1 MKTPIRALL
10 IASAVVAV
18 GLSPYSDAALV
29 TNISSGTVEV
39 DTTTGKVGVESWK
52 ASEGDEIVQTGG
64 TLNVKRGGTGAGN
77 GLIKS
82 TGGAITFNA
91 GSSNS
96 SKTTLN
102 LATGSIIA
110 DAVRVKIESRSRI
123 NINGGE
129 LWLGANDTISASNS
143 EINLNSGVLNYNV
156 DSAIPIKATG
166 GVLNLLGGTMAL
178 TGNSSIAE
186 AVVLTSFADSTL
198 KLTGATVHIGSGDSI
213 VGNVEI
219 HSGTLNV
226 SDTKITPSIF
236 LPTNYIQ
243 EGGNLNLTNSSL
255 LVNSPDSYISGGKVN
270 LTGSDLTIMG
280 EAPSDDDLANDA
292 AYTLIN
298 STLTLQDGV
307 GLSGGS
313 LTMTNSALSV
323 SDSASVVGETITS
336 TGSTLD
342 FTGSS
347 VLQTSSLTLTDSVLN
362 IMNGQSNSSSVASN
376 ITDGG
381 SASFTIGNGS
391 SFLLT
396 GGTIA
401 EAVDFSLEA
410 GTTLGMQGSANLT
423 VDASDTF
430 AGSLEMQGGTL
441 SLTKQ
446 NIVASVNNG
455 FNVSGGTL
463 NLDGTSISLDL
474 PTSSITNATMSI
486 TNGSKLV
493 FNNVNK
499 LSLKSTSTETEVNE
513 IILQEGSELAL
524 IGSDT
529 NINKLT
535 KVVINENSKLTLGM
549 TDDAAMPE
557 LTIDNSDIWAGSLE
571 IQKGS
576 LTLDGV
582 TFDSSENVTYY
593 QKGGNLFLN
602 NSNIILDTSSSFIE
616 HGSVSMSNSTL
627 VLNNSQSNLSGFYI
641 DDASTLHIKNG
652 SKAIMIPYGS
662 ISDAA
667 KIVLD
672 NGADIDL
679 LAGATLSINENDS
692 WLGTITSNG
701 IMNIT
706 GISVVTTPGKK
717 FIQEQI
723 YLDST
728 VGGELNIKNASLT
741 LNTEDSY
748 INGGV
753 VNLLDSGELVLNNGL
768 TNSAVVNAE
777 LYGDE
782 AGTLTI
788 SEGATLNIT
797 GGSINYDT
805 KLNIDGDVNVT
816 NADFYIDSDTD
827 TWGTAY
833 LNVKSGANVTIHEFN
848 KAAVFSLENGTVS
861 LDSSSITLFDSNL
874 DYLKKGVLNLYN
886 ESSIILSNAKS
897 HTLNEIYTDTTANTL
912 TLNNGSDLTVKT
924 GLVEEATKVSI
935 EDGSTLTIEDANLKF
950 DGSTDVLA
958 GELFLKGQRG
968 KVSLRDFKG
977 ASAYVSDDSKIYT
990 QDGGTLTLFNTD
1002 MSLNTSASLISSGIV
1017 NINEAS
1023 SLTFDNGVTNSA
1035 IIYTDDAAND
1045 LTVLAGSTVIMID
1058 GMIKDPTKITVEAGG
1073 KLILNEATS
1082 AEMIIDGNGGE
1093 RADRWE
1099 GSIYLS
1105 KGQMEFINLNR
1116 TTTSDV
1122 LFAQTGGLLTL
1133 NDSYLELKEDS
1144 YIRGDDYDVASVILK
1159 EASTL
1164 IFDNKLNG
1172 VIVGEESFKDR
1183 INYAAISATD
1193 DTESSITVK
1202 SGSVLGLTTINVNGI
1217 QVGTIEEAAK
1227 VVIEAGGQ
1235 ISNFAGNLV
1244 IDSRNDDWSGVLN
1257 MSAGTITLD
1266 GIVKATDDTNKYHQ
1280 AGGELYLKNSTDL
1293 TLATPKSTIDGTN
1306 SLVFIHDD
1314 STLTLKNGSSNV
1326 AEIYARESATKE
1338 NSTGT
1343 LNVLENS
1350 RMSMSGG
1357 QFDAS
1362 AFLNVD
1368 ETSVFAV
1375 AGSSIVSLDA
1385 TTGDIWNGRL
1395 ALNNGT
1401 LNLNNFTSN
1410 GYFTSVGGRL
1420 NLNGGQLTIEDYS
1433 AIGADGAL
1441 DDPVEIAAGTS
1452 VNIGADADVFVNSG
1466 KVFISS
1472 NDIWTGDIY
1481 HRGGVLDYSGLDKNG
1496 KIQSTGGTLNV
1507 KQATKGT
1514 LSVVEDSFIS
1524 KDTILSLTGSKA
1536 TIAITD
1542 GTVYFDGN
1550 GEATDD
1556 VWADN
1561 TIVKLNGTG
1570 TLDFSDISVD
1580 KVTFAGTT
1588 GNLNIHSGYFK
1599 LYGANSAI
1607 EQAVNLQL
1615 TGGTLD
1621 IAGGKAYVDKNDNW
1635 SSAITLTSGTLNLIG
1650 LENKTTD
1657 ATVTYNQTAGALN
1670 LNNTSLILNESSVI
1684 SGGSVTFANSEDGP
1698 SLLTINNGAIN
1709 TAKITTSGLADKL
1722 NILGGS
1728 TLNSTSANF
1737 NANSIVKLDGASTL
1751 DLTTSTFVEDA
1762 QLLLGEGSTL
1772 ALKGAGSATTNR
1784 TAITLDNTDTW
1795 AGIIDNNAYSYLI
1808 INNALKEATGQLIQ
1822 DTANASTV
1830 VYGTNF
1836 ALNNQDD
1843 KISLGSFTIGDSKE
1857 DTVDR
1862 MNISKG
1868 NVESG
1873 ATVNLTQYS
1882 TLDITGGSLSLNTG
1896 DTWKGDIELNGGT
1909 FNFANLTSNGKLS
1922 GNTGNLNIAS
1932 GTLTLK
1938 EGDYVKEAVNFALNS
1953 ATVKL
1958 DSGILELNDGDIW
1971 QGTIYNVG
1979 SVLTANGLLKE
1990 GIYKQDNVNATLRVL
2005 GNGFTLG
2012 NPADSITLGSL
2023 DVGDEAGTVTLFNM
2037 SGGTVADDVGVH
2049 IFNNATLNMSGGALT
2064 LNSGDYIKEQGKVS
2078 VTEGTLTLDGFN
2090 LTANYTQTGGTV
2102 SLINGS
2108 VLNLLEDVGSYIES
2122 GTISL
2127 NDGSSVTFNN
2137 PSIAS
2142 SVTLLTDTN
2151 ANNLGI
2157 NAGTL
2162 TLIGSNIQ
2170 DATVFSLSKGAT
2182 LVNQSTSTLSL
2193 NSGDTW
2199 AGTINNLGTLKI
2211 NGIDKQVGSDVG
2223 TLVQT
2228 YSGASTTVLGTAFN
2242 LNNYDDE
2249 ISAGAFN
2256 IGDGTEVNK
2265 ATVSL
2270 FGTISDGAKVKLTK
2284 NSSLIVDGGQLTID
2298 ITDNATKDTWAGSI
2312 EIKSGSLNI
2321 FDFTTKVAN
2330 DAKLTINGGFT
2341 NIHTDYFVSENDS
2354 ILAGAINLYGS
2365 TMALNNNDIHSGIAL
2380 LINNSSN
2387 LVIDEGSVVSIDAND
2402 NWLGSIANNGGILNL
2417 SKQKETSDTSKY
2429 TQKGGN
2435 LNITSNTLALAEG
2448 SSITSDATLGEA
2460 NITLENGGGI
2470 IFNNLTTNA
2479 AKLISGNPFV
2489 MMLDNTNNIVT
2500 VSNGTTLDLLSGSI
2514 ISGDTVVDFSGTVN
2528 LASGGNV
2535 TLNTGDILAGTL
2547 TNNGSIVNLVG
2558 VNKTGSYI
2566 QNSGQ
2571 TNIYSALVLNSTDA
2585 INAGGLLIDNNSTL
2599 TTGAEIADAVI
2610 VELASGSILDIQSG
2624 ANVVLNSTG
2633 TYADVVNGA
2642 VKNAGTLT
2650 ASGFTINSYTHNNGS
2665 STFTNSTITAD
2676 GVVTGGNINL
2686 DNSTVTAGNSITN
2699 TAFTLGNKS
2708 SLVSNG
2714 GVVTGSNISLNGE
2727 SVLLIN
2733 NGSTTNSISL
2743 NTDTSANKLELTNNS
2758 ALEVTSGDI
2767 LAQTIVNLTE
2777 GSALKVGASS
2787 VAIDDSED
2795 AWLGTIELLGTNST
2809 LNLQDYDAKP
2819 VGILIADKGNI
2830 NLLGTTKIAL
2840 GAGSDIKE
2848 DVALSIG
2855 ENAELT
2861 LSGASLTMDSHDG
2874 WDGTIKM
2881 SEASTT
2887 LTLLDLETGVNS
2899 KLEASKGSLVLDNST
2914 LNLGSG
2920 SEVASA
2926 VGINIQSDSTLN
2938 VAGGDLYFDGSSVDG
2953 NVADIWDGVLS
2964 VGSGNL
2970 YLSNISNGAGAVF
2983 KQTNGNV
2990 YLDNSTLNLA
3000 VGSSISNGSVDM
3012 KNGSTLDINNGE
3024 TTNAIITT
3032 DANTN
3037 TIGLTSGTLNLLEG
3051 SNVGA
3056 TTDVVIGTGT
3066 TLNINGALTSFVLN
3080 NGDTWEGTLSIGSG
3094 NLYLTEMTNGAN
3106 AVFKQTNGNVYL
3118 DNSILNLAVGSSISN
3133 GSVDMKNGST
3143 LNINNGETTNA
3154 IITTDTNANILS
3166 LSNGT
3171 LNLTGGNINEATTVT
3186 IGSGTTLNVA
3196 NGTLTLD
3203 GATDD
3208 WDGTLTI
3215 NGGDLV
3221 LKDMVK
3227 DVAAIYQQNSGT
3239 TTVFGSTFDMNNS
3252 NDKVAGGSLLIGE
3265 LSKVTVSAGTIS
3277 ENATIVL
3284 KDGAELNIL
3293 ANGSTNEGNTST
3305 GPNWDG
3311 HVKVDG
3317 GKLTITD
3324 NDATANKEGYLT
3336 QSNGEIVIAGNGFEL
3351 NDSRDNLSGGKL
3363 TINNGSKLTVSNG
3376 TIGAGSELDIKGTLS
3391 LSGGNV
3397 TVTTGDVWDGLL
3409 EMLEGGN
3416 ANLTLDSYTGSNKL
3430 VQQSGILT
3438 LDNASNFTLAEASSI
3453 TGGTVNVSGAST
3465 LSTGE
3470 SANSVIKNI
3479 VANLADASTLEI
3491 KNGSQDNSI
3500 NFLSDSSANTLR
3512 IDRNSALKIL
3522 TGDVTANNK
3531 VDIKSGSKISI
3542 ADGVTLELDT
3552 KAGSADNWEGT
3563 VALDDAGAS
3572 LKLVDYIGNAGT
3584 LTASVGNVKLEGSTN
3599 LNLAGGT
3606 IADLVNLSIAS
3617 GTTLNLDGASLTMD
3631 TLDDWSGTIEMAN
3644 ATSTLILQGMTTG
3657 DDANLI
3663 ATAGNLVL
3671 DDSTLTVGVSSN
3683 IANGVALDIQDGSNV
3698 KIKGGNLIL
3707 DSQDKWDG
3715 VVELDTAGGTLNI
3728 DAPQKGSTGVLVQ
3741 NGGGVN
3747 LASAFVMENSEDK
3760 INAGIF
3766 NAVGNDLTIKN
3777 GLVDATAQME
3787 LANVTIEGGVVAL
3800 NGTDTF
3806 ASIAMS
3812 NGDVTIDSVTA
3823 WTSANSVSQ
3832 SNGNLTIKGY
3842 DEVNKNGKIN
3852 SSGGTLTIEN
3862 GTLTVA
3868 TGSGIAEGTTLVI
3881 NSDSTAIVDGG
3892 DFALDSADTWN
3903 GTVKVQS
3910 GTFDI
3915 KVAEADKNGALV
3927 QNGGII
3933 NLLQNFVMNDDN
3945 DAINAG
3951 SFNAGGNAL
3960 TVNTGLIAKDA
3971 EMTLANVTVKGGNVT
3986 LNGSD
3991 SFVSLGVQGGDVT
4004 LDSLVAWDGSVSHSA
4019 GNLTIKGF
4027 DNVNKNG
4034 QFTSTGGILT
4044 VDTGRLTI
4052 ASGSNVSGDTTFV
4065 INNGTTAFVD
4075 GGNATIDGA
4084 DTWNGNVTLN
4094 SGNLTIDGVTKTT
4107 DASSSYTQ
4115 TGGTLEL
4122 NESTLELG
4130 TGSSIASGIVNV
4142 TDSTLEVGAG
4152 ASIADAEITLAGSI
4166 MDVTG
4171 GELNGANTIAMSG
4184 SELNLANGK
4193 ETSVSIITTG
4203 DDNKLALAGN
4213 DTKLN
4218 LTGGNINEATTV
4230 TIGSGTTLN
4239 VANGTLTLDGATDDW
4254 DGTLTIN
4261 GGDLVLKDMVKD
4273 VAAIYQQNSG
4283 TTTVFGSTFDM
4294 NNSNDKVAGGSLLI
4308 GELSKVTVSAGT
4320 ISENATIVL
4329 KDGAEL
4335 NILANGST
4343 NEGNTSTGPNWDG
4356 HVKVDGGKLTITDN
4370 DATANKE
4377 GYLTQSNGEIVIAG
4391 NGFELND
4398 SRDNLSGGKLTIN
4411 NGSKLTVSNGT
4422 IGAGSELDIKGTLS
4436 LSGGNVTVTTGD
4448 VWDGLLEMLEG
4459 NANLTLDNA
4468 TKTTGTLTQ
4477 AGGKTTILGDF
4488 DLNNSGDLISGGELV
4503 IENGQLTISQGSV
4516 IGGVD
4521 ITSKENTT
4529 IAVSGGN
4536 LELNKDDIWNG
4547 KVTVSS
4553 GNLTIADVGTK
4564 GNNATIEQSGGNVV
4578 VAKDFN
4584 MNNAND
4590 KIASGNLTI
4599 KNGANLTVSNGNI
4612 DSDAVLD
4619 IESGA
4624 GLVIDGGN
4632 ATINNDTWNGD
4643 VTLNSGTLSL
4653 NQDKTTDANTKF
4665 NQAGGTLDLSANLTL
4680 SSGSKIENG
4689 IVNLTNAELTFDN
4702 ASSNKAT
4709 ITTDN
4714 NSKLAINSGSL
4725 ELAGG
4730 EIKDSAVLEL
4740 LGAMA
4745 IAGDSKVTIGG
4756 DDNWSGNLTLANAD
4770 AMLTL
4775 NTNKVTSA
4783 TSTYNQTAGNLTINT
4798 STLELLNGS
4807 GIAGGNVELN
4817 NSNLVLG
4824 AGSEF
4829 TSAPIVMNN
4838 ASSVEFNN
4846 GRQDNTATITD
4857 DGTGNKI
4864 AIQNGSGFNVIGGAI
4879 KKETDLD
4886 IYGNLGIKGG
4896 AEVTVD
4902 GFDTWAGKISLA
4914 DGTLILDSVSTAG
4927 SFEAQS
4933 GTLKIQNSDISLG
4946 SGLAINKG
4954 VTTVLDSTSKLN
4966 INGGDV
4972 TFDANNASKDTWS
4985 GEVKLASGSMTL
4997 TDGFKHNT
5005 ANGVFSQTSGILTI
5019 NNDAELSLADSLSAI
5034 TGTSELLLGDKGVLT
5049 IANGQEN
5056 TAKMTTSG
5064 NSSFKLA
5071 NASTFNMATGS
5082 DVVASTNVDLGAGTS
5097 LNLKTGKLA
5106 LDNTDNWQGKVN
5118 LAENGQLT
5126 LVNKT
5131 SSVGASG
5138 DITTNML
5145 EQAGGTLSL
5154 KNTVLAL
5161 YEDTNDILKSGKV
5174 ELDKYSRV
5182 NLASAWDNSSL
5193 DIRTAGTIS
5202 SMNNAVEANSLGAL
5216 LIDNV
5221 NGRSDFAIDIY
5232 EDVQTGSY
5240 TTDTFEFTSIAG
5252 VNPNRESVVNI
5263 SDWNLVSSVQGN
5275 PLAFNKTVDLGKVF
5289 DTTNL
5294 GENVKFTATADE
5306 VVTPVSRYA
5315 LKADPANDGSY
5326 FLDIVGYNSQSYRG
5340 QVASVSQLMNQ
5351 LVINDILFDRMLLTP
5366 QTLVPTNFAN
5376 KSAYLGQAG
5385 VPAYTYSR
5393 KDPGLWVKSYGNF
5406 EHLRMTNDLKVE
5418 NNAYGSLIGADLG
5431 TFELSNGWNWIPTIY
5446 MGYNGAHQN
5455 FDGVSMYENGGQ
5467 VGAMGTFFNKD
5478 WITSVLAYASMYNM
5492 EMSMNGFTDEEF
5504 NFYAGTAVKSA
5515 YNWRIKDHLVIQ
5527 PSATVSYN
5535 FFGGPKW
5542 QSSYGQIGMTAGT
5555 LNGLNVAPG
5564 VNFIWQQDTWSLF
5577 ATVAYVYNCMGRVS
5591 GSAAGVDLPEVWMK
5605 RGYLQYGFG
5614 ASKEIT
5620 DRFSAYA
5627 QIILRNVGRTGIGF
5641 QGELLYKF

>member
-529 NINKLT
+529 NIDKLT

-3409 EMLEGGN
+3409 EMLEG
-3416 ANLTLDSYTGSNKL
+3416 
-3430 VQQSGILT
+3430 
-3438 LDNASNFTLAEASSI
+3438 
-3453 TGGTVNVSGAST
+3453 
-3465 LSTGE
+3465 
-3470 SANSVIKNI
+3470 
-3479 VANLADASTLEI
+3479 
-3491 KNGSQDNSI
+3491 
-3500 NFLSDSSANTLR
+3500 
-3512 IDRNSALKIL
+3512 
-3522 TGDVTANNK
+3522 
-3531 VDIKSGSKISI
+3531 
-3542 ADGVTLELDT
+3542 
-3552 KAGSADNWEGT
+3552 
-3563 VALDDAGAS
+3563 
-3572 LKLVDYIGNAGT
+3572 
-3584 LTASVGNVKLEGSTN
+3584 
-3599 LNLAGGT
+3599 
-3606 IADLVNLSIAS
+3606 
-3617 GTTLNLDGASLTMD
+3617 
-3631 TLDDWSGTIEMAN
+3631 
-3644 ATSTLILQGMTTG
+3644 
-3657 DDANLI
+3657 
-3663 ATAGNLVL
+3663 
-3671 DDSTLTVGVSSN
+3671 
-3683 IANGVALDIQDGSNV
+3683 
-3698 KIKGGNLIL
+3698 
-3707 DSQDKWDG
+3707 
-3715 VVELDTAGGTLNI
+3715 
-3728 DAPQKGSTGVLVQ
+3728 
-3741 NGGGVN
+3741 
-3747 LASAFVMENSEDK
+3747 
-3760 INAGIF
+3760 
-3766 NAVGNDLTIKN
+3766 
-3777 GLVDATAQME
+3777 
-3787 LANVTIEGGVVAL
+3787 
-3800 NGTDTF
+3800 
-3806 ASIAMS
+3806 
-3812 NGDVTIDSVTA
+3812 
-3823 WTSANSVSQ
+3823 
-3832 SNGNLTIKGY
+3832 
-3842 DEVNKNGKIN
+3842 
-3852 SSGGTLTIEN
+3852 
-3862 GTLTVA
+3862 
-3868 TGSGIAEGTTLVI
+3868 
-3881 NSDSTAIVDGG
+3881 
-3892 DFALDSADTWN
+3892 
-3903 GTVKVQS
+3903 
-3910 GTFDI
+3910 
-3915 KVAEADKNGALV
+3915 
-3927 QNGGII
+3927 
-3933 NLLQNFVMNDDN
+3933 
-3945 DAINAG
+3945 
-3951 SFNAGGNAL
+3951 
-3960 TVNTGLIAKDA
+3960 
-3971 EMTLANVTVKGGNVT
+3971 
-3986 LNGSD
+3986 
-3991 SFVSLGVQGGDVT
+3991 
-4004 LDSLVAWDGSVSHSA
+4004 
-4019 GNLTIKGF
+4019 
-4027 DNVNKNG
+4027 
-4034 QFTSTGGILT
+4034 
-4044 VDTGRLTI
+4044 
-4052 ASGSNVSGDTTFV
+4052 
-4065 INNGTTAFVD
+4065 
-4075 GGNATIDGA
+4075 
-4084 DTWNGNVTLN
+4084 
-4094 SGNLTIDGVTKTT
+4094 
-4107 DASSSYTQ
+4107 
-4115 TGGTLEL
+4115 
-4122 NESTLELG
+4122 
-4130 TGSSIASGIVNV
+4130 
-4142 TDSTLEVGAG
+4142 
-4152 ASIADAEITLAGSI
+4152 
-4166 MDVTG
+4166 
-4171 GELNGANTIAMSG
+4171 
-4184 SELNLANGK
+4184 
-4193 ETSVSIITTG
+4193 
-4203 DDNKLALAGN
+4203 
-4213 DTKLN
+4213 
-4218 LTGGNINEATTV
+4218 
-4230 TIGSGTTLN
+4230 
-4239 VANGTLTLDGATDDW
+4239 
-4254 DGTLTIN
+4254 
-4261 GGDLVLKDMVKD
+4261 
-4273 VAAIYQQNSG
+4273 
-4283 TTTVFGSTFDM
+4283 
-4294 NNSNDKVAGGSLLI
+4294 
-4308 GELSKVTVSAGT
+4308 
-4320 ISENATIVL
+4320 
-4329 KDGAEL
+4329 
-4335 NILANGST
+4335 
-4343 NEGNTSTGPNWDG
+4343 
-4356 HVKVDGGKLTITDN
+4356 
-4370 DATANKE
+4370 
-4377 GYLTQSNGEIVIAG
+4377 
-4391 NGFELND
+4391 
-4398 SRDNLSGGKLTIN
+4398 
-4411 NGSKLTVSNGT
+4411 
-4422 IGAGSELDIKGTLS
+4422 
-4436 LSGGNVTVTTGD
+4436 
-4448 VWDGLLEMLEG
+4448 

-5221 NGRSDFAIDIY
+5221 NGRSDFAIYIY